1 MILII
6 LLVSVIVLIVGL
18 YIMDEATGIIGV
30 LGVMVS
36 VIVAGVLLG
45 SIINS
50 RTLDDKIELY
60 QAQNNEIEARLSE
73 TVSQYMQYE
82 TDTYRDL
89 KGESCIT
96 LVSLYPELKADELIS
111 KQCELYIANN
121 ENITKLKE
129 EKINVRNYKWWLYF
143 GGGK

>member
-6 LLVSVIVLIVGL
+6 LLVSVIICIYCVCQYEEESAIFFGVIGFAALIT
-18 YIMDEATGIIGV
+18 A
-30 LGVMVS
+30 
-36 VIVAGVLLG
+36 ACLLG
-45 SIINS
+45 GIVNS

-73 TVSQYMQYE
+73 TVSRYMQYE
-82 TDTYRDL
+82 TDTYKEL

-96 LVSLYPELKADELIS
+96 LISLYPELKADELIS

-129 EKINVRNYKWWLYF
+129 KKINVRNYKWWLYF

>member
-6 LLVSVIVLIVGL
+6 LLVSVIVLIVSL
-18 YIMDEATGIIGV
+18 YNMEEATGTIGV

-36 VIVAGVLLG
+36 VIVAGALLG
-45 SIINS
+45 SIVNS

-129 EKINVRNYKWWLYF
+129 KKINVRNYKWWLYF